1 MVFYY
6 TGWETGGKRV
16 GGSIE
21 AGSRDAAV
29 RHLRSRAVFV
39 TAVEPATTVRGAWAS
54 VSAAMRRSPA
64 ARAAFFRSFAVLIG
78 AGIPVRRAL
87 DTLIR
92 QSGAGPFS
100 EALHSIAADVENGTA
115 LSKAMGRHPHDF
127 SHVAVAMVEAGEIG
141 GSLDETLRVLADM
154 EERDRSLRKRIGAA
168 LAYPG
173 VVTLAAGGLVLFLL
187 ANTMPAFATM
197 FAQMHVPLPLTTRVL
212 IRAGAELHAP
222 APWAALGAAAVIIFF
237 AMRRFKSSDSFWA
250 ASVDRIRLRLPI
262 AGPMIAKATV
272 ARFARTLG
280 SLLHAG
286 VDVVGA
292 LEASAAVVEGFVYRS
307 GLRAI
312 NEALGRGE
320 TLVSPFEASG
330 LFDAT
335 FLQLLRAGEESGT
348 VDAMLL
354 RLALYYELDVETA
367 LSALTT
373 ILEPLLICALGAAIG
388 TIVASIIIPL
398 YSMIG
403 NIQ

>member
-1 MVFYY
+1 
-6 TGWETGGKRV
+6 
-16 GGSIE
+16 
-21 AGSRDAAV
+21 
-29 RHLRSRAVFV
+29 
-39 TAVEPATTVRGAWAS
+39 
-54 VSAAMRRSPA
+54 
-64 ARAAFFRSFAVLIG
+64 
-78 AGIPVRRAL
+78 
-87 DTLIR
+87 
-92 QSGAGPFS
+92 
-100 EALHSIAADVENGTA
+100 
-115 LSKAMGRHPHDF
+115 
-127 SHVAVAMVEAGEIG
+127 
-141 GSLDETLRVLADM
+141 
-154 EERDRSLRKRIGAA
+154 
-168 LAYPG
+168 
-173 VVTLAAGGLVLFLL
+173 
-187 ANTMPAFATM
+187 
-197 FAQMHVPLPLTTRVL
+197 
-212 IRAGAELHAP
+212 
-222 APWAALGAAAVIIFF
+222 
-237 AMRRFKSSDSFWA
+237 
-250 ASVDRIRLRLPI
+250 
-262 AGPMIAKATV
+262 MIAKATV